1 MESKSIV
8 AAHLVHLPV
17 LTLLASFC
25 SLEELMVMEAMR
37 LSMLDEE
44 ERRKKNEKDAKAQA
58 KKQAKESKSKRRS
71 SNQVDADGTGET
83 SNHTTPASAVPPNV
97 ERSSTPRGSIDAARS
112 SLDNARAVLTGKG
125 KERQQATASS
135 SRSSIDSSNNVNGT
149 ANTNTSKPSS
159 SSFLKMPPMQRNDS
173 TASMARHDLM
183 PPMVPSKAQPGQAVH
198 RETTNKQP
206 EVQRT
211 YSDLLL

>member
-1 MESKSIV
+1 
-8 AAHLVHLPV
+8 
-17 LTLLASFC
+17 
-25 SLEELMVMEAMR
+25 MVMEAMR

-71 SNQVDADGTGET
+71 SAQMDGDGVGESSGST
-83 SNHTTPASAVPPNV
+83 AAASASAIPPTV
-97 ERSSTPRGSIDAARS
+97 ERSSTPRGSLDVARS

-125 KERQQATASS
+125 KDRQQATTSS
-135 SRSSIDSSNNVNGT
+135 SRNSIDSSNSNGN
-149 ANTNTSKPSS
+149 ANTTSSKPSS

-198 RETTNKQP
+198 RETSNKEP
-206 EVQRT
+206 EIQRT